1 MNGSLRG
8 CGIGAMILIPSLLPD
23 QGLQAPTALTVTT
36 ATRSS
41 VQLSWTAPPSGAPGY
56 IVERKTL
63 TGSFAALP
71 NTPDAGTP
79 GVTLPDNTI
88 TPITPYVNR
97 VRAVP
102 LTSSS
107 ATSTYVSTHPP

>member
-23 QGLQAPTALTVTT
+23 QGLQSPTALTVTT
-36 ATRSS
+36 ATGSS

-63 TGSFAALP
+63 TGAFAALP

-79 GVTLPDNTI
+79 AVTIADNTI
-88 TPITPYVNR
+88 NPFP
-97 VRAVP
+97 
-102 LTSSS
+102 
-107 ATSTYVSTHPP
+107 TYVYRLPPVSLPAS